1 MKKSFVIASLS
12 LLFGAAAG
20 LVGVPGMVSG
30 ASAQEK
36 DSGATAYDFD
46 DDLVTGDLMRP
57 DGEQLL
63 VRRRGNRASL
73 IQIREH
79 FIPEML
85 KSVEDL

>member
-12 LLFGAAAG
+12 LLFGAASSM
-20 LVGVPGMVSG
+20 VGVPGMVSG
-30 ASAQEK
+30 ALAQEK
-36 DSGATAYDFD
+36 DSGATSYDFD